1 MDLNKPVLLFHKP
14 SSDSDTMFSNYLDS
28 VEIST
33 LKLSNLTFYNPGES
47 VPVFAQFGTYIT
59 ALTLKDISI
68 DTVDAPLNAAGI
80 FDIR

>member
-47 VPVFAQFGTYIT
+47 VPVFGPVRNLHY
-59 ALTLKDISI
+59 S
-68 DTVDAPLNAAGI
+68 PHS
-80 FDIR
+80 